1 MHNCLKFIRSAS
13 LIPQKKKKKRK
24 KKKKKEDKYFIMYK
38 I

>member
-13 LIPQKKKKKRK
+13 LIPQKKEKKE
-24 KKKKKEDKYFIMYK
+24 KKKKEDKYFIMYK